1 MVKNERGIG
10 MKKDRIIEDILKVI
24 YSENGLV
31 PDDTIFNFEPSL
43 KLRNRQKKEIINA
56 LEERIRNIIDK
67 ASCYSQNYSVQL
79 ESDNLLPSLVIVNRL
94 NTYFQEITDESII
107 EIINKLKQFALKEEL
122 TLISEKRVTLGKELF
137 NNQEYY
143 VGLALDEFNLTTTLE
158 KEEINEQKF
167 KVETDKKK
175 LKRALDSNKI
185 TLGDYQREIKILDSL
200 SARLLTEEEISDLR
214 YCHNKAIFLNEIAN
228 SKGESPLYSE
238 DYIKGLHDNLTAS
251 KNKLTIQ
258 TAYFNYLNG
267 TITEDEANEIIGKA
281 EAKQKVLTPQKKDN

>member
-1 MVKNERGIG
+1 

-31 PDDTIFNFEPSL
+31 PDETIFNFETSF

-56 LEERIRNIIDK
+56 LEEKIRNIIDK
-67 ASCYSQNYSVQL
+67 ASRYSKNYFVQL

-122 TLISEKRVTLGKELF
+122 ALINEKRVTLGKELF

-158 KEEINEQKF
+158 KEKINEHKF
-167 KVETDKKK
+167 RVETDKKK

-214 YCHNKAIFLNEIAN
+214 YYHNKAIFLNEIAN
-228 SKGESPLYSE
+228 SKGERPLYSE

-251 KNKLTIQ
+251 QNKLTIQ

>member
-1 MVKNERGIG
+1 

-43 KLRNRQKKEIINA
+43 KLRNIQKKEIINA
-56 LEERIRNIIDK
+56 LEEKIRNIIDK
-67 ASCYSQNYSVQL
+67 ASRYSKNYFVQL

-122 TLISEKRVTLGKELF
+122 ALISEKRVTLGKELF

-158 KEEINEQKF
+158 KEKINEHKF
-167 KVETDKKK
+167 RVETDKKK

-214 YCHNKAIFLNEIAN
+214 YYHNKAIFLNEIAN
-228 SKGESPLYSE
+228 SNGERPLYSE
-238 DYIKGLHDNLTAS
+238 DYIKGLHDDLTAS
-251 KNKLTIQ
+251 QNKLTIQ

-267 TITEDEANEIIGKA
+267 TITEDEANEIIGKV
-281 EAKQKVLTPQKKDN
+281 EAKQKVLTPPKKDN